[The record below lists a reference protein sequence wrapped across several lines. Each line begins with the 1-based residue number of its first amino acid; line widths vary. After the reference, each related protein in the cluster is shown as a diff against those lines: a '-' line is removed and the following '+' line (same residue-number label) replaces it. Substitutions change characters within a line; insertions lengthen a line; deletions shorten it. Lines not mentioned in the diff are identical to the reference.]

1 MFNLFTGADLRGN
14 FIYAA
19 LSITKEID
27 KREINTRE
35 ILQID
40 TRNLKIKKVIIPKNK
55 EKESIIFLGLAKS
68 ENAIYLGSDEIYK
81 LYYDE

>member
-1 MFNLFTGADLRGN
+1 
-14 FIYAA
+14 
-19 LSITKEID
+19 
-27 KREINTRE
+27 
-35 ILQID
+35 LQID